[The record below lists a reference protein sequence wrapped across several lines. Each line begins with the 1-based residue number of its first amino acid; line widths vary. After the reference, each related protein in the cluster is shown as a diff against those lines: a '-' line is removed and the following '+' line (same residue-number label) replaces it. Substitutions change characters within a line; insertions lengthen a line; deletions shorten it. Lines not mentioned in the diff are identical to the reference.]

1 MDFIY
6 TIIKSFFIMALLVFV
21 GAFFYASDFNAELD
35 ARPKV
40 VVPFDNMAKCENVVP
55 RPVEHTI
62 WGDISTGSDC
72 AD

>member
-1 MDFIY
+1 MEFIFD
-6 TIIKSFFIMALLVFV
+6 TIKAMIVIVLLISAALAVHN
-21 GAFFYASDFNAELD
+21 YNYMAELKEKPAVAHPID
-35 ARPKV
+35 
-40 VVPFDNMAKCENVVP
+40 MTKCKNVVP